1 MSFRRYMSKAL
12 VATTLVTGVL
22 LGGQVAFANGNT
34 ANTLNALNNVSPS
47 DEFASGKIIVA
58 FIDGYNI
65 SADDNKGLNSLGL
78 GSLEVESARELGK
91 AKKPGKVNSA
101 SEEIKMKKTL
111 VVTLKDKSK
120 GAVLKAIEELKKQS
134 CVAYAEPD
142 YLIQA
147 TDVIPNDT
155 YYGNLYGM
163 TKIGAPLAWNKC
175 TGNDEI
181 VVGVIDTGIN
191 YTHPDLAD
199 NIWTNPGEIAGDGI
213 DNDNNGY
220 VDDIHG
226 WDFYDNDSDPMDD
239 NSHGTHCAGTIAG
252 VGNNGTG
259 VVGVSWNSKV
269 AALKFIGALG
279 GATSDAIEA
288 INYATAMGFDLTNN
302 SWGNTS
308 YSQALSDAIS
318 AGGLFV
324 AAAGN
329 YASDSDS
336 TPFYPACYELDNII
350 SVAATDSNDELASFS
365 NYGATSVDL
374 SAPGVSIYSTILGEQ
389 YGYKNGTSMA
399 APHVSGTAALL
410 LSANSS
416 LSSAQIKELILS
428 NVDSVSG
435 LQGMAVTGGRL
446 NIANTMD
453 KLKGYIN
460 IGDVTLDGDVNSG
473 DYTILK
479 RYLLEIITLTPEQL
493 VAGDVS
499 GDGKVNSGDY
509 TLLNKYLLDLSDTF
523 PAGDTFTYTFGDVNN
538 DSKVS
543 DLDANL
549 VESYLSGNTVLSNK
563 QILSADVDGSGIVDT
578 NDLSILNDYIS
589 GLISYLPVAD

>member
-1 MSFRRYMSKAL
+1 
-12 VATTLVTGVL
+12 
-22 LGGQVAFANGNT
+22 
-34 ANTLNALNNVSPS
+34 
-47 DEFASGKIIVA
+47 
-58 FIDGYNI
+58 
-65 SADDNKGLNSLGL
+65 
-78 GSLEVESARELGK
+78 
-91 AKKPGKVNSA
+91 
-101 SEEIKMKKTL
+101 MKKTL
-111 VVTLKDKSK
+111 LVTLKDKSK
-120 GAVLKAIEELKKQS
+120 DAVLEAIKELKKQS

-213 DNDNNGY
+213 DNDNTGY

-252 VGNNGTG
+252 VGNNETG

-389 YGYKNGTSMA
+389 YGYKSGTSMA

-460 IGDVTLDGDVNSG
+460 IGDVTLDGNVNSG

-479 RYLLEIITLTPEQL
+479 RYILEIITFTPEQL